1 MFVPYQ
7 KSFSIIKH
15 AQYTMLKEKENTYK
29 AEIAQLTQE
38 LSAKLG
44 IIEIQERE
52 LNEKCVGVE
61 QLTQELST
69 KQKIIDRQDR
79 GASTRIA
86 GNLHGCTMRIFFH

>member
-1 MFVPYQ
+1 MYVPYQ

-44 IIEIQERE
+44 IIENQERE
-52 LNEKCVGVE
+52 LNERSARIE
-61 QLTQELST
+61 QLIQDLST
-69 KQKIIDRQDR
+69 RKE
-79 GASTRIA
+79 
-86 GNLHGCTMRIFFH
+86 L